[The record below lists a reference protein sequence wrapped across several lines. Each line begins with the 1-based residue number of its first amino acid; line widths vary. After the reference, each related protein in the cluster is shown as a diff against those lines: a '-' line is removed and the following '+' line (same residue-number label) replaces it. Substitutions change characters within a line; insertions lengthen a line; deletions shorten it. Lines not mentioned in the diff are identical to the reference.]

1 VASIIGFGLTLLFIY
16 RGLPDPTAVHFGES
30 GRGDGFLPKE
40 EVFYLTAG
48 IVTFINVL
56 ILLLAKNL
64 EKIPNL
70 QQTTLLKP
78 FASKG
83 EKLVKAVLLH
93 WIHFLAAG
101 INTYL
106 IFVLRVLL
114 LLNDERT
121 FGQDFSYII
130 WLGYGLLILWVLY
143 FPVRLWFS
151 PDWKEE

>member
-1 VASIIGFGLTLLFIY
+1 MASIIGFGVTLLFIY

-40 EVFYLTAG
+40 EVFYLVSG
-48 IVTFINVL
+48 VVIFINVL
-56 ILLLAKNL
+56 ILLLAKNV

-70 QQTTLLKP
+70 SNLLFLSIFK
-78 FASKG
+78 SKG
-83 EKLVKAVLLH
+83 EQFVKATVVH
-93 WIHFLAAG
+93 WIHLLAAG

-114 LLNDERT
+114 LLNDDRT

-130 WLGYGLLILWVLY
+130 WLGYSLLILWVLY
-143 FPVRLWFS
+143 LPLRLIFS